1 MTPATDI
8 SSAEEAIDRRGHKG
22 AERRCV
28 GTDEIKP
35 KSEMIRF
42 VKGPDNQL
50 VPDLTGKLPGRGVY
64 TQATSAA
71 LESAMINGGFK
82 RGLKSNVEVSS
93 DLLEQTRNLLRRKLL
108 SLMPMAMK
116 AGQIYIGFDQVKAAA
131 QTEIL
136 AWRVEALDGSE
147 GGRGKIR
154 VLTRAVSLELGQKPT
169 PVIGCFTSSELGQAI
184 GRSDIVHAA
193 IKKGPMKKSFDQAA
207 ARLSGFYQLVPENW
221 PDRKHERTENYPV
234 KPGDKG

>member
-1 MTPATDI
+1 MTPVTSI
-8 SSAEEAIDRRGHKG
+8 SPDEDAIDRRGHKG
-22 AERRCV
+22 ADRRCV
-28 GTDEIKP
+28 GTDETKP

-50 VPDLTGKLPGRGVY
+50 VPDLAGKLPGRGVWI
-64 TQATSAA
+64 QAKSTA
-71 LESAMINGGFK
+71 LELAMKNGGFK
-82 RGLKSNVEVSS
+82 RGLKSNVDVSPE
-93 DLLEQTRNLLRRKLL
+93 LLSQTTALLKSKLL

-116 AGQIYIGFDQVKAAA
+116 AGQIHIGFDQVKAAA

-169 PVIGCFTSSELGQAI
+169 PVIGCFTSNQLGQSI
-184 GRSDIVHAA
+184 GRPDIVHAA

-207 ARLSGFYQLVPENW
+207 ARLSGFCQLVPENW

-234 KPGDKG
+234 KLGDKG